1 MPHEASEQIAER
13 LRVHHRAHRA
23 AVILEDDLV
32 SGEPAQR
39 GELVPRTGD
48 VPLGNEIR
56 QEHEAVVAV
65 AGALLLAQLREV
77 GIAHHWASLWN
88 GVPPAA
94 PPAASR

>member
-13 LRVHHRAHRA
+13 PRVHHRAHGV

-39 GELVPRTGD
+39 VKLVPRTGD

-65 AGALLLAQLREV
+65 PGALLLAQLRET
-77 GIAHHWASLWN
+77 GIAHHWASLWS
-88 GVPPAA
+88 GVHPAA
-94 PPAASR
+94 PSAASR